1 MPGPPQFD
9 LVCDREI
16 YTSHVNM
23 MTMAG
28 LMIGS
33 VTSGGLSDRFGRKK
47 AFLFLTWVH
56 FVAAFAAAFV
66 PSVFVFLALRMV
78 LTSSCVGF
86 FASACVMSME
96 VVSSRKRT
104 LAGMVLM
111 FGWSAG
117 MFMLVI
123 AAFLIRDWQTLQL
136 VLVIPLAIVAVTYIW
151 LFPESPRWLLS
162 KGRFSEADAIFKTM
176 AKVNKRELPEKMLM
190 ADLCRAE
197 SSDSNDDTQLEKE
210 ESPTKIKG
218 QSVLRL
224 FLSPVLL
231 LRLLILA
238 FGW

>member
-1 MPGPPQFD
+1 
-9 LVCDREI
+9 
-16 YTSHVNM
+16 
-23 MTMAG
+23 MAG

-33 VTSGGLSDRFGRKK
+33 VTSSGLSWDRFGRKK

-96 VVSSRKRT
+96 VVSSRRRT

-197 SSDSNDDTQLEKE
+197 SSDSNDDTQLRRK
-210 ESPTKIKG
+210 SHQQSADQRSKCPKALSVPSVAPKAAHILKHCGCKI
-218 QSVLRL
+218 SRFFLPFL
-224 FLSPVLL
+224 FPVL
-231 LRLLILA
+231 I
-238 FGW
+238 G